1 MITPSLLAVNQYN
14 LKTDWLP
21 FFLSAMGN
29 IDNNLPTGILAA
41 LRIRLNS
48 EPLGFYEG
56 SEGAVQRDASSP
68 AEKQI
73 SSSQEV

>member
-1 MITPSLLAVNQYN
+1 
-14 LKTDWLP
+14 
-21 FFLSAMGN
+21 MGTT
-29 IDNNLPTGILAA
+29 DNNLPTGILAA

-48 EPLGFYEG
+48 ESLGFYDG

-68 AEKQI
+68 AEKQM